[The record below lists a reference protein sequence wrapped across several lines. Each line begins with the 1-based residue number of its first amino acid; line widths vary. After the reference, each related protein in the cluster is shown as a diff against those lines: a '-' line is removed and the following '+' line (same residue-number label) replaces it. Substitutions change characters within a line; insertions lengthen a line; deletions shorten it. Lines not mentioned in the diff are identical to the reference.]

1 MKRLLLLLS
10 SLMVTVWSTMAQVTT
25 DPAIIPLGYKGKIVV
40 TFDPAGTDMSGQTTC
55 YAHTGVTTKEKG
67 NWTCAPEWKTNTD
80 KYKLTKSGTK
90 WVLTIDDL
98 YTYYDCAKDMEI
110 TGLNFVFRNQAA
122 TKQTGDILYP
132 FGFEDKAPT
141 TKTRPAGIT
150 DGIFYDA
157 NDPTKVTVS
166 LYVAPSK
173 SNVVAKNVYILCDAN
188 NWSFSNNYQCYKDGN
203 YFWYTFT
210 GLTAGKEYAFQYG
223 VKMSNGSYV
232 QISDP
237 YSTKVLDKDN
247 DKWEPKTQD
256 PTLMDYPNGG
266 SGYVTVIQPGKK
278 AFNWSKETLNFKRPN
293 KNNLVI
299 YEIWPYTWSKNKN
312 FKSIIEKINYFA
324 DLGVNAIEFMPLC
337 EFDGNLSWG
346 YSPNHYFAIDKAYG
360 TEEQFKTIV
369 DECHKRGIAVI
380 VDMVFNHATGNHPLE
395 RLYGGFGNLKDNPY
409 FNVEAPHGA
418 SVFEDWNH
426 SYAATK
432 DHLTRALKFWLQE
445 YKVDGFRMD
454 LSHGFCGTNCSDRVS
469 NINHYY
475 NKGVKSVATD
485 GYFIL
490 EHWEGWE
497 ERGGYVSKGMM
508 CWENTN
514 KAYKELAMG
523 YYNGDT
529 SSDISNANNDGYVS
543 YTCSHDEQRPFW
555 KAKQFGDGA
564 VKTSEA
570 TRLAR
575 VPAVV
580 AMCAMLNGPQ
590 MIYQFEELG
599 YDYSFCANAAATEG
613 NNVDKADYPQP
624 QPQPCHDTDAKPIP
638 EVKGWFTNTNRLNAY
653 KKTGQILQLRTKIAP
668 SVFEGNPTSADLAHG
683 KQLRSVIWGSGNNR
697 IFIIANVG
705 TTSKTFTLPTGNN
718 WYDYLAGGTTQLAAG
733 KSMSIAGG
741 DVKVYTAS
749 KYTLPNINLNE
760 IFVGI
765 EDVEADELPK
775 SSIYPSVTSDFIKI
789 DSEEAISDV
798 KVVALSGATYSLK
811 YTEEG
816 VVDVTALEA
825 GMYLLAVR
833 YQTYEEAYKFI
844 KE

>member
-1 MKRLLLLLS
+1 MKKLLLFTIAA
-10 SLMVTVWSTMAQVTT
+10 MVATVTSMAQITT
-25 DPAIIPLGYKGKIVV
+25 SPANIPLGYKGKIVV
-40 TFDPAGTDMSGQTTC
+40 TFDPTGTPMAGKTTC
-55 YAHTGVTTKEKG
+55 YAHTGATTKEKG
-67 NWTCAPEWKTNTD
+67 NWTCAPEWKTNTE

-98 YTYYDCAKDMEI
+98 YTYYDCANNMEI
-110 TGLNFVFRNQAA
+110 TGLNFVFR
-122 TKQTGDILYP
+122 TQTADAQTADILYP

-166 LYVAPSK
+166 LLVNPSK
-173 SNVVAKNVYILCDAN
+173 SGVKASNVYILCDAN
-188 NWSFSNNYQCYKDGN
+188 NWNFNNNYQCYKDGN

-223 VKMSNGSYV
+223 VKMSNGSFV

-237 YSTKVLDKDN
+237 YSTKVLHGD

-409 FNVEAPHGA
+409 FNVSAPHGA

-475 NKGVKSVATD
+475 DKGVKSVLND

-490 EHWEGWE
+490 EHWEGME

-514 KAYKELAMG
+514 ERYQEIAMG
-523 YYNGDT
+523 FYKGTN
-529 SSDISNANNDGYVS
+529 SSDLSNANKDGYVS

-570 TRLAR
+570 TRLNR
-575 VPAVV
+575 VPTMV
-580 AMCAMLNGPQ
+580 ALCAMLNGPQ

-599 YDYSFCANAAATEG
+599 YDYSFCSNATGSAG
-613 NNVDKADYPQP
+613 NNNDKAPYGQT
-624 QPQPCHDTDAKPIP
+624 QAQPCHDTDAKPVP
-638 EVKGWFTNTNRLNAY
+638 ESLGWFTNTNRLNAY

-668 SVFEGNPTSADLAHG
+668 SVFEGNPTSSDLAHG

-697 IFIIANVG
+697 IFIIGNVG
-705 TTSKTFTLPTGNN
+705 TTNMTFTLPTGNN
-718 WYDYLAGGTTQLAAG
+718 WYDYLAGSTSQLAAG

-760 IFVGI
+760 VFVGI
-765 EDVEADELPK
+765 EDVEAENAPK

-798 KVVALSGATYSLK
+798 KVVALSGAIYSPN

-816 VVDVTALEA
+816 VVDVTTLEE
-825 GMYLLAVR
+825 GLYLLVVR
-833 YQTYEEAYKFI
+833 YQTYEQAYKFI